1 VLNRTRVV
9 HLLALSCLLTTG
21 CLATPQPIVISQT
34 PGQVIEIRYDAGGG
48 GGHAHPAAV
57 SLTQITAILK
67 GVYIRGRDVIGTANI
82 LWGGDSEPAFTERDI
97 SQIAPHLIAGLAKAS
112 PVDLVTFHLSQRDTN
127 RALLITSGGVFV
139 RNGHLYLI
147 LANARTSLSAVQYE
161 NVSEPNTTTNPLL
174 PIARYKFS
182 VGMLPAEWKVENS
195 AAKRLDGWNGYL
207 DESKVV
213 VVDLARVPLS
223 QKQIP

>member
-1 VLNRTRVV
+1 MRRTGSLGFVAGC
-9 HLLALSCLLTTG
+9 LLAAAG

-34 PGQVIEIRYDAGGG
+34 PSQVIEIRYDAGGG

-57 SLTQITAILK
+57 SLPQITAILK

-82 LWGGDSEPAFTERDI
+82 LWGSDSEPAFTERDI
-97 SQIAPHLIAGLAKAS
+97 SQIAPHLITGLAKAS

-182 VGMLPAEWKVENS
+182 VGMLPAEWRVENS
-195 AAKRLDGWNGYL
+195 AAKRMDSWSGYL